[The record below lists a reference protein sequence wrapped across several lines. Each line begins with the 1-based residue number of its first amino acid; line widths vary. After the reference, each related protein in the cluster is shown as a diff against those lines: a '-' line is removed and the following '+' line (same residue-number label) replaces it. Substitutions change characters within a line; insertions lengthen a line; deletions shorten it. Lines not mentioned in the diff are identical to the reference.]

1 MYKTNLTGT
10 GFINLKGG
18 PTIETLFS
26 EISCR
31 IVGDIKI
38 FNARG
43 TLKSILQGRALED
56 HIKKARDAATYA
68 GDCKIEVDQ
77 YYKTDDPISIKNMR
91 FKKSV
96 NFTRPDILC
105 KCGNSFRPFTKAQ
118 VLCGNCKMREKLRE
132 CRL

>member
-1 MYKTNLTGT
+1 MYKTNLAGT
-10 GFINLKGG
+10 GFMNLKGG
-18 PTIETLFS
+18 PTIEILCR

-31 IVGDIKI
+31 IIGDIKI

-43 TLKSILQGRALED
+43 TLKSILQGRVLAD

-68 GDCKIEVDQ
+68 GDCKIEVGQ
-77 YYKTDDPISIKNMR
+77 NYETDDPISIKNMK

-96 NFTRPDILC
+96 NFTRAEKLC
-105 KCGNSFRPFTKAQ
+105 KCGSSFRPFTKAQ
-118 VLCGNCKMREKLRE
+118 IHCGNCKMREKLRE